1 MLRATAL
8 DDDSALSPFAEA
20 LVKHLL
26 EPGLEISLL
35 FPKVRDHVFN
45 STGRRQPPYTYGSLP
60 AQPFNFK
67 R

>member
-1 MLRATAL
+1 LR
-8 DDDSALSPFAEA
+8 DD
-20 LVKHLL
+20 
-26 EPGLEISLL
+26 
-35 FPKVRDHVFN
+35 VFN